1 MRCLNKIEQQL
12 KKGLLEIA
20 ILSILEERDCYGY
33 ELIHELDILSEGVFI
48 LKEGTLYPILY
59 RLEDNKHIQNYW
71 KTEDATRSK
80 PRKYY
85 KITSDGKKLYKE
97 AKDSFYVI
105 SNGFT
110 NIINRKY

>member
-1 MRCLNKIEQQL
+1 MNKIEQQL

-33 ELIHELDILSEGVFI
+33 ELISELDNLSNNVFI

-59 RLEDNKHIQNYW
+59 RLEDNKHIKSYW
-71 KTEDATRSK
+71 KTDEVARSK

-85 KITSDGKKLYKE
+85 KLTDEGKNLYKE
-97 AKDSFYVI
+97 AKESFYVI
-105 SNGFT
+105 SNGFKK
-110 NIINRKY
+110 IIDRKI